1 MPSSYAELLQ
11 SVATFASAETTL
23 RLMEADGDPSVLLR
37 ELPAIHSAIKER
49 PDDVKAAL
57 LDQVP
62 PELQQQ
68 ASLIMRAFTAASA
81 ADIETLASIPLPP
94 GGAAHQVTSAEDML
108 DRLRSP
114 EKLSAVHRVVKALPP
129 DVQRDLGPALPAA
142 ARPLVTM
149 ARDVSSDEFVE
160 MAEELV
166 GTLASA
172 VRAEAVDEFELVSR
186 GTSPALESDGYEVVS
201 PGSSSGALSLGVGL
215 SPSKS
220 LGASPAADPADLD
233 AGVAS
238 KLSAAA
244 TSSLLLAAAA
254 GADARVD
261 VEPGDDAEVILV
273 RRGLRVPIASEADHA
288 GGSEATPPTQAPK
301 AAGGGLGGG
310 LMRTAW
316 LLIRSQL
323 RLQAHFIASEAP
335 LGNLRALCLA
345 AASLAVGSGLIGTV
359 GSLVAFE
366 PASLILSVGLLLV
379 SLILV
384 VVEAEGETAAAMSGR
399 LLARV
404 PLLRSPS
411 GRATLATYG
420 GLIGVLAGARARRA
434 LHPPTHPPTPFT
446 LYPLPEMHA
455 PFL

>member
-68 ASLIMRAFTAASA
+68 ASLLMRAFTAASA

-108 DRLRSP
+108 DRLCSP

-142 ARPLVTM
+142 ARPLLTM

-172 VRAEAVDEFELVSR
+172 VMAPVDRTVVTEV
-186 GTSPALESDGYEVVS
+186 TSTEDFIWHYP
-201 PGSSSGALSLGVGL
+201 SSA
-215 SPSKS
+215 
-220 LGASPAADPADLD
+220 
-233 AGVAS
+233 
-238 KLSAAA
+238 
-244 TSSLLLAAAA
+244 
-254 GADARVD
+254 
-261 VEPGDDAEVILV
+261 
-273 RRGLRVPIASEADHA
+273 
-288 GGSEATPPTQAPK
+288 
-301 AAGGGLGGG
+301 
-310 LMRTAW
+310 
-316 LLIRSQL
+316 
-323 RLQAHFIASEAP
+323 
-335 LGNLRALCLA
+335 
-345 AASLAVGSGLIGTV
+345 
-359 GSLVAFE
+359 
-366 PASLILSVGLLLV
+366 
-379 SLILV
+379 
-384 VVEAEGETAAAMSGR
+384 
-399 LLARV
+399 
-404 PLLRSPS
+404 
-411 GRATLATYG
+411 
-420 GLIGVLAGARARRA
+420 
-434 LHPPTHPPTPFT
+434 
-446 LYPLPEMHA
+446 
-455 PFL
+455 